1 MKHSECAPIYEVV
14 QSEVSIE
21 EAGQCTTYGI
31 ACVFK
36 DSTAGKSQAIT
47 IADISVDRAF
57 VEDTASF
64 FNRVSLSPHC
74 FRRAV
79 MEITLKHIQMK
90 AFCISACSSNTH
102 MSCRSECPWR
112 PGTAWDTP
120 GLIRF

>member
-1 MKHSECAPIYEVV
+1 MKHSERAPINEVV

-36 DSTAGKSQAIT
+36 DSTAGRSQAIT

-57 VEDTASF
+57 VEDTANF
-64 FNRVSLSPHC
+64 FNRISLSPHC

-79 MEITLKHIQMK
+79 MEII
-90 AFCISACSSNTH
+90 
-102 MSCRSECPWR
+102 P
-112 PGTAWDTP
+112 
-120 GLIRF
+120 

>member
-1 MKHSECAPIYEVV
+1 MWARFTAGKINRREVD
-14 QSEVSIE
+14 SNEAFREVSIE

-57 VEDTASF
+57 VEDTANF
-64 FNRVSLSPHC
+64 FNRISLSPHC

-79 MEITLKHIQMK
+79 MEII
-90 AFCISACSSNTH
+90 
-102 MSCRSECPWR
+102 P
-112 PGTAWDTP
+112 
-120 GLIRF
+120 